1 MKIGKISNICTV
13 YTEIDRLS
21 KGQCCKSRLR
31 LGADAL
37 APNDAQWL
45 QSQNA
50 ELQRQLREAL
60 AQIDDLNQQPE
71 LRRTKLTGP
80 GAEVSVLAAGS
91 PATKLKLVY
100 SIDSRV
106 VCNIHMFE
114 K

>member
-1 MKIGKISNICTV
+1 MYII
-13 YTEIDRLS
+13 EIDGLS

-31 LGADAL
+31 LGADAVT
-37 APNDAQWL
+37 PMDAQWL

-60 AQIDDLNQQPE
+60 AQIDDLSQRPE
-71 LRRTKLTGP
+71 LCRTKLTGP

-91 PATKLKLVY
+91 PATKLKLVC
-100 SIDSRV
+100 SIQGLFV
-106 VCNIHMFE
+106 TYVC